1 MDGKNDTFIEYFKV
15 VINQRKSVLRNTIII
30 TIIAIIVSFLLTPQ
44 FTATATILPPG
55 TEQTTSLD
63 LTVGGL
69 STGNAGI
76 PALSSILPGLATPSD
91 LYTAI
96 MKSGK
101 VRSRIIKQFN
111 LKQKFKTRTMYDTH
125 KKLTDITQI
134 KISPEGIISISV
146 TYRDKYLATKI
157 ANAYIEELD
166 KFNKEISITSAKKY
180 RLFIEK
186 RLKEAEDSLA
196 RAEETLKNFQK
207 KNRTVA
213 LDTEIKKVIETIASL
228 KSRVILKE
236 VQKKAVSGIDN
247 PYIQSIERELR
258 EMRKQLAK
266 IEFGSKT
273 KKRDEF
279 GAGFS
284 IPLSELPEVSLEY
297 ARLLRDVKVQE
308 AVYELLAQQY
318 EQARIMEVKDTPTVQ
333 ILDKA
338 RIPEKKSSPNRR
350 LIALLA
356 LYCAVT
362 FSVMYAITFHRY
374 SKSDSK
380 NALKRFINEIH
391 RDFKHTRTIIHSFMK
406 RSA

>member
-15 VINQRKSVLRNTIII
+15 VINQRKAILRNTIII

-76 PALSSILPGLATPSD
+76 PGLSSILPGLTTPSD

-146 TYRDKYLATKI
+146 TYKDKYLATKI

-166 KFNKEISITSAKKY
+166 KFNKEISMTSAKKY

-236 VQKKAVSGIDN
+236 VQKKAVSGVDN

-258 EMRKQLAK
+258 ELRKQLAK

-284 IPLSELPEVSLEY
+284 IPLSELPEVFLEY

-380 NALKRFINEIH
+380 NAVKRFINEIH

>member
-15 VINQRKSVLRNTIII
+15 VINQRKAILRNTIII

-76 PALSSILPGLATPSD
+76 PGLSSILPGLTTPSD

-146 TYRDKYLATKI
+146 TYKDKYLATKI

-166 KFNKEISITSAKKY
+166 KFNKEISMTSAKKY

-236 VQKKAVSGIDN
+236 VQKKAVSGVDN

-258 EMRKQLAK
+258 ELRKQLAK

-284 IPLSELPEVSLEY
+284 IPLSELPEVFLEY

-380 NALKRFINEIH
+380 NAVKRFINEIY